1 MGSCCAVLYAITGYA
16 VSDEQSPVI
25 EFPCDY
31 PIKVFGASGAD
42 FREIVL
48 AVFHRHAELA
58 DGANVREKQSRNGK
72 YTSFTI
78 TIVATGEPQLQA
90 IFEDLKATGRV
101 EMVL

>member
-1 MGSCCAVLYAITGYA
+1 MSTDQA
-16 VSDEQSPVI
+16 PVI

-42 FREIVL
+42 FRELVL
-48 AVFHRHAELA
+48 EVFHRHAELA
-58 DGANVREKQSRNGK
+58 EGDNVREKQSRNGR